1 MSKKGETE
9 KGSRMGE
16 EEELKISMDDMLFT
30 FATLT
35 NSCKAFFY
43 APVAE
48 IFLPFNSISHDQC
61 ESFNKEDM
69 FISRK
74 LYKAGDGGVARD
86 LICTGCQLCGSP
98 LELDSDNVFKHN
110 AVALY
115 CSESLNHLH
124 AISSIYRVF
133 IYMCGTKRI
142 MHLSWSETRPQS
154 SCSGTSGLKECSYY
168 KGKKQAGKVDSKDVP
183 THTSL
188 NAKAAW
194 KPKAAEG
201 ARNQRGN
208 TAENNAAA
216 RKEQPFEIRSQCKC
230 RFCLDKANGRF
241 EMVSVQLP
249 CLKTK

>member
-1 MSKKGETE
+1 
-9 KGSRMGE
+9 
-16 EEELKISMDDMLFT
+16 MLFT

-98 LELDSDNVFKHN
+98 LELDS
-110 AVALY
+110 
-115 CSESLNHLH
+115 
-124 AISSIYRVF
+124 
-133 IYMCGTKRI
+133 YMCGTKRI
-142 MHLSWSETRPQS
+142 MHRSWSETRPQS

-194 KPKAAEG
+194 QPKAAEG
-201 ARNQRGN
+201 GVVVSYSADR
-208 TAENNAAA
+208 
-216 RKEQPFEIRSQCKC
+216 
-230 RFCLDKANGRF
+230 DKKSSESKGKH
-241 EMVSVQLP
+241 
-249 CLKTK
+249 C

>member
-1 MSKKGETE
+1 
-9 KGSRMGE
+9 
-16 EEELKISMDDMLFT
+16 MLFT

-124 AISSIYRVF
+124 AISSIYRLYVWDEADYAPF
-133 IYMCGTKRI
+133 LVR
-142 MHLSWSETRPQS
+142 
-154 SCSGTSGLKECSYY
+154 
-168 KGKKQAGKVDSKDVP
+168 
-183 THTSL
+183 
-188 NAKAAW
+188 N
-194 KPKAAEG
+194 KAAELLFG
-201 ARNQRGN
+201 SIRAESISCRQRQEELGIKGE
-208 TAENNAAA
+208 T
-216 RKEQPFEIRSQCKC
+216 
-230 RFCLDKANGRF
+230 L
-241 EMVSVQLP
+241 
-249 CLKTK
+249 LKTMLQQGKNNPLKFEVNANAGFV

>member
-1 MSKKGETE
+1 
-9 KGSRMGE
+9 
-16 EEELKISMDDMLFT
+16 
-30 FATLT
+30 
-35 NSCKAFFY
+35 
-43 APVAE
+43 
-48 IFLPFNSISHDQC
+48 
-61 ESFNKEDM
+61 M

-98 LELDSDNVFKHN
+98 LKLDSENVFKHN

-142 MHLSWSETRPQS
+142 MHRSWSETRPQS

-194 KPKAAEG
+194 QPKAAEG
-201 ARNQRGN
+201 GVVVSYSADR
-208 TAENNAAA
+208 
-216 RKEQPFEIRSQCKC
+216 
-230 RFCLDKANGRF
+230 DKKSLESKGKH
-241 EMVSVQLP
+241 
-249 CLKTK
+249 C